1 MRKIMSVAGLALVLA
16 ACGGGE
22 KAPAADTT
30 AMAAPA
36 AEAPAAPATGTT
48 HEVQMV
54 LEGSSYKYVPAELTV
69 KAGDKVVFKNVSGG
83 PHNVQFVADSIPA
96 GAAAV
101 LDAAMADKMGPVA
114 GPLLAEPNAVYE
126 VSFAGAP
133 AGKYP
138 YFCLPHQAMG
148 MKGVITVE

>member
-1 MRKIMSVAGLALVLA
+1 MRKMMSVAGLAFVLA
-16 ACGGGE
+16 ACGGE
-22 KAPAADTT
+22 KAETPAMDTT
-30 AMAAPA
+30 AAVAPVTTDAPA
-36 AEAPAAPATGTT
+36 ATGTT

-54 LEGSSYKYVPAELTV
+54 LEGSAYKYIPENLTV
-69 KAGDKVVFKNVSGG
+69 KAGDKVVFKNASGG
-83 PHNVQFVADSIPA
+83 PHNVQFEADKLPA

-101 LDAAMADKMGPVA
+101 LDAAMVDRMGPVA
-114 GPLLAEPNAVYE
+114 GPLLAEPDATYE

-133 AGKYP
+133 VGAYP

>member
-1 MRKIMSVAGLALVLA
+1 MRKMMSVVGLAFLA

-22 KAPAADTT
+22 KAAETPAAE
-30 AMAAPA
+30 APA
-36 AEAPAAPATGTT
+36 AEAPAAAAPATGTV

-54 LEGSSYKYVPAELTV
+54 LEGTAYKYIPETLTI

-101 LDAAMADKMGPVA
+101 LDAAMADRMGPVA
-114 GPLLAEPNAVYE
+114 GPLLAEPNATYE

-133 AGKYP
+133 AGTYP

>member
-30 AMAAPA
+30 AAAAPA

-54 LEGSSYKYVPAELTV
+54 LEGSTYKYVPAELTV